1 MRPLD
6 SRLLTLASATRWLM
20 AGAVVVGVGATAAA
34 IGYATVLAGI
44 ITDAIRYDQPVAGL
58 AGSLAWLGF
67 WIVLRTGFAFAA
79 EFFPR
84 TIAARM
90 TAQLRHALLRHI
102 ATEDRGAGVRRS
114 PASLIALA
122 TSGIDDL
129 QGYAARFLPQLVI
142 ATLVPVG
149 VVVYVGWLDLTSG
162 LIVAGTLP
170 LIPLFMVL
178 IGKFTQNRTDRQY
191 RRLEQLAHRFTDV
204 VTGLSTLKAY
214 GRAQAQGEL
223 IADADAR
230 YKKAAMSTLR
240 IAFLSSFAL
249 ELLAT
254 LSVALVAVAIGL
266 RLATG
271 GMTLQPALTVLLVV
285 PEAYLALRAVG
296 THFHDSVDGL
306 TAAER
311 LFAVLGD
318 EPAPSGTDSA
328 PGGPAE
334 ITLRGVQVDF
344 AAEDRDPVVLPDLT
358 FAPGIATALRGP
370 SGAGKTTVL
379 NVVAGLLAPTAGTV
393 TVGGA
398 GEVGG
403 VDLREID
410 RGDWQSHFA
419 YVAQHPHL
427 IAGTLGENLRLLRPD
442 APDAELDWAVHVA
455 ALDDVIAGRGLAAE
469 LADGGAGLSHGQRQ
483 RVALARALVARRPLL
498 LLDEPTS
505 GLDEQTERLV
515 LSRLRSATAGVTV
528 VIASHSPDV
537 LGYADAVLDVELGVC
552 A

>member
-34 IGYATVLAGI
+34 IGYATVLASI

-58 AGSLAWLGF
+58 ARSLAWLGI
-67 WIVLRTGFAFAA
+67 WILLRTAFAWA
-79 EFFPR
+79 GEYFPR

-90 TAQLRHALLRHI
+90 TAQLRQALLRHVT
-102 ATEDRGAGVRRS
+102 TEDRGAGVRRS
-114 PASLIALA
+114 PSSLIALA

-129 QGYAARFLPQLVI
+129 QGYAARFLPQLVV
-142 ATLVPVG
+142 ATLVPIG
-149 VVVYVGWLDLTSG
+149 VVAYVGWLDLTSA

-178 IGKFTQNRTDRQY
+178 IGKFTQTRTDRQY

-214 GRAQAQGEL
+214 GRAEAQGSL

-266 RLATG
+266 RLAG
-271 GMTLQPALTVLLVV
+271 GSMELQPALTVLLVV

-306 TAAER
+306 TAAQR
-311 LFAVLGD
+311 LFAVIED
-318 EPAPSGTDSA
+318 RPAPSGTGRVPA
-328 PGGPAE
+328 GPVPIE
-334 ITLRGVQVDF
+334 LRDIEVDF
-344 AAEDRDPVVLPDLT
+344 AVDDRRPVAIADLT
-358 FAPGIATALRGP
+358 IVPGTMTALRGP
-370 SGAGKTTVL
+370 SGAGKSTVL
-379 NVVAGLLAPTAGTV
+379 NLVAGLLAPTSGAV
-393 TVGGA
+393 VVGGT
-398 GEVGG
+398 
-403 VDLREID
+403 DLREID
-410 RGDWQSHFA
+410 RDAWRSHIA
-419 YVAQHPHL
+419 YAAQHPHL
-427 IAGTLGENLRLLRPD
+427 IAGTLGDNLRLLRPD
-442 APDAELDWAVHVA
+442 APDDELQRAVHIA
-455 ALDDVIAGRGLAAE
+455 ALDDVVAGRGVDAE

-515 LSRLRSATAGVTV
+515 LSRLRAALPDTTV
-528 VIASHSPDV
+528 IMASHSPDV
-537 LGYADAVLDVELGVC
+537 LDFADVVLSVGAGLRS
-552 A
+552 

>member
-6 SRLLTLASATRWLM
+6 PRLLSRASATRWLM

-67 WIVLRTGFAFAA
+67 WIVLRTAFAFAG

-102 ATEDRGAGVRRS
+102 GTEDRGAGVRRS

-129 QGYAARFLPQLVI
+129 QGYAARFLPQLVV

-149 VVVYVGWLDLTSG
+149 VVAYVGWLDLTSG

-266 RLATG
+266 RLASG
-271 GMTLQPALTVLLVV
+271 GMSLQPALTVLLVV

-311 LFAVLGD
+311 LFAVLG
-318 EPAPSGTDSA
+318 EGPAASGTASA
-328 PGGPAE
+328 PDEPAE
-334 ITLRGVQVDF
+334 ITLRGAQVDF
-344 AAEDRDPVVLPDLT
+344 AAEDRDPIVLPDLT
-358 FAPGIATALRGP
+358 FAPGSTTALRGP

-379 NVVAGLLAPTAGTV
+379 NLVAGLLAPTAGTV
-393 TVGGA
+393 A
-398 GEVGG
+398 IGG

-410 RGDWQSHFA
+410 RGDWQSRFA
-419 YVAQHPHL
+419 YLAQHPHL
-427 IAGTLGENLRLLRPD
+427 IAGTLEENLRLLRPD
-442 APDAELDWAVHVA
+442 APDAELQWAVHVA
-455 ALDDVIAGRGLAAE
+455 ALEDVVAGRGLDAE

-528 VIASHSPDV
+528 IIASHSPDV
-537 LGYADAVLDVELGVC
+537 LGYADAVLDVELGVR